1 MLYIE
6 SIIVY
11 TLLTLLMCYGAIRSQ
26 EKTIKGKLWGWMPI
40 VLFTLVFGLRY
51 GVGIDYNNY
60 VEIYEDEISHYSSY
74 WELVKETRYEWGFL
88 VVAHLCQLLK
98 LPVYCLFTIIAFL
111 QILLLYKSFKDEDNV
126 LPFIYITLI
135 MTGFC
140 MYDFMNTIRHYMAFC
155 IFIYSLK
162 YIIHNNIWK
171 YWLCCILAVGFHH
184 SALMLFIFYF
194 FWIRRKG
201 ILHRPL
207 IELVGLCLFFA
218 SAFFS
223 QWQNM
228 LHWFD
233 VLIVVMGYENY
244 IDVAEDLTLNNTIG
258 ITRILM
264 FMVNCI
270 IIISSREIK
279 NYYKSD
285 RLNIL
290 YDLFYAGT
298 CLSYL
303 FLGSMMFQRIIIFMS
318 ATQFI
323 VLAYSLR
330 YFYKTRRQ
338 GWRQFAS
345 YCIISLTILT
355 LYSSLIYRCKD
366 TTAAYVS
373 YFQKDMH
380 KVKDDLRADMM
391 VTRFGR

>member
-1 MLYIE
+1 MLYLE
-6 SIIVY
+6 TIIVY
-11 TLLTLLMCYGAIRSQ
+11 TLLTLLMCYGALRSQ
-26 EKTIKGKLWGWMPI
+26 EKTIQGKLWGGMPI

-60 VEIYEDEISHYSSY
+60 VEMYDEELVQYSSY
-74 WELVKETRYEWGFL
+74 WDMFKDTRYEWGFL
-88 VVAHLCQLLK
+88 AVAYLCQVLE

-111 QILLLYKSFKDEDNV
+111 QILLLYKAFKDEDNV
-126 LPFIYITLI
+126 LPYIYITLL
-135 MTGFC
+135 MTGIC
-140 MYDFMNTIRHYMAFC
+140 VYDFMNTIRHYTAFC
-155 IFIYSLK
+155 IFMYSLK
-162 YIIHNNIWK
+162 YIIHNKLGK
-171 YWLCCILAVGFHH
+171 YWLCCIFALAFHH

-194 FWIRRKG
+194 FWIRKKG
-201 ILHRPL
+201 ILHKPL
-207 IELVGLCLFFA
+207 IELVGLALFFA

-233 VLIVVMGYENY
+233 MLIVLMGYENY
-244 IDVAEDLTLNNTIG
+244 IDTAEDLILNSTIG

-264 FMVNCI
+264 FIVNCI
-270 IIISSREIK
+270 IATCSLKIK
-279 NYYKSD
+279 EFYKSD
-285 RLNIL
+285 RFNIL
-290 YDLFYAGT
+290 YDLFYVGT

-303 FLGSMMFQRIIIFMS
+303 FIGSMMFQRIIIYLS

-323 VLAYSLR
+323 VLAYTMR

-338 GWRQFAS
+338 SWRQFAS

-355 LYSSLIYRCKD
+355 LYSSMIYRSKD

-380 KVKDDLRADMM
+380 KVKDNLRADMIAN
-391 VTRFGR
+391 RF